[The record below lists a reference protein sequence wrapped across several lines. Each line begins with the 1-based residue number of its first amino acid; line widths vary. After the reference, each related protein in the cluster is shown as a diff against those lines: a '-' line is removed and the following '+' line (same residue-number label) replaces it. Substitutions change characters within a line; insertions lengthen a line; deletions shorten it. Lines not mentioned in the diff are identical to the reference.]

1 MPDYPRILR
10 EYALPKPPGGEIL
23 SIQRSMSTY
32 SWYAETDMG
41 WFWLDELKPDPEWQF
56 CPNGPLYGRGA

>member
-1 MPDYPRILR
+1 MPDYPRILV
-10 EYALPKPPGGEIL
+10 EYRLPKPPGGEVL
-23 SIQRSMSTY
+23 DMQRNFSRY
-32 SWYAETDMG
+32 SWYAKTDLG